1 MSNAVSELQLLE
13 YENALPIATSIAT
26 SSATSP
32 SNTSLLDNINNYLSG
47 ADTWLQNINNEI
59 NPFNVASNLAGS
71 AANALESN
79 PYLIGLDNMFYSLP
93 GVSSIYQA
101 ALGNTSIGL
110 GGTIIPNTPSTPS
123 NTPTTLA
130 KTIGTVTGNVVAGAA
145 GAAETAVNA
154 AIGSALKNVIPGS
167 ENWNWSLIILA
178 IVAAIILI
186 IIVK

>member
-26 SSATSP
+26 SSTP

-47 ADTWLQNINNEI
+47 ADTWLQNVNNEI

-79 PYLIGLDNMFYSLP
+79 PYLVGFDNMFYSLP

-130 KTIGTVTGNVVAGAA
+130 STAGTATGNVIAGTVS
-145 GAAETAVNA
+145 GVETAVNA
-154 AIGSALKNVIPGS
+154 AIGSALKNIIPNS
-167 ENWNWSLIILA
+167 ETWNWSLIILA
-178 IVAAIILI
+178 IVAVIILM